1 MKFSR
6 KRRGLVALALSTML
20 VSGMT
25 QTTFAA
31 GSHDGG
37 HGDKK
42 SEKSEIGYP
51 GKASATTRSITVE
64 MYDTYYKPEKLEI
77 KEGETV
83 RFVVVNK
90 GELVHEFNIGTPKS
104 HAEHQPQMMEMMEK
118 GVLEIDRIRHDKMQ
132 HGEGG
137 MSHDHAN
144 SALLEPGQSA
154 EIVWTFDTEAKLEFA
169 CNVPGHYQSG
179 MVGPIKLND

>member
-1 MKFSR
+1 MTLSSATI
-6 KRRGLVALALSTML
+6 VALSQPVMA
-20 VSGMT
+20 G
-25 QTTFAA
+25 
-31 GSHDGG
+31 GSHDGDHG
-37 HGDKK
+37 HKQSSK
-42 SEKSEIGYP
+42 SENGRP
-51 GKASATTRSITVE
+51 GEASAASRTITIE

-90 GELVHEFNIGTPKS
+90 GELVHEFNIGTKAA
-104 HAEHQPQMMEMMEK
+104 HMAHQPQMMEMMEK

-137 MSHDHAN
+137 MSHDHPN
-144 SALLEPGQSA
+144 SALLEPGKTA

-179 MVGPIKLND
+179 MVGPIKLSH